1 MSSDSSGGR
10 YLPTIHTEGA
20 WTTQE
25 QHMAPASGLLTD
37 AIESCSGRTDLI
49 TSRIAFDILGLIRRQ
64 EVTISATVIRPGRT
78 IELVQAEMTSAGRTL
93 VRATAWRLAVS
104 DTADLAASE
113 LPVIPGPDHARPWN
127 GTDTWGGGFIKSL
140 DFRVLPGGR
149 PGRAQA
155 WIRTSH
161 PLVEDRQ
168 VGALAGFVG
177 LIDSANG
184 IAVRTSPSELLFPNT
199 DLTIHLVRAPRG
211 EWLGLDTS
219 VSYGPG
225 GIGLTSSV
233 LHDRDGPVGR
243 AAQSLTLR
251 RR

>member
-1 MSSDSSGGR
+1 
-10 YLPTIHTEGA
+10 
-20 WTTQE
+20 
-25 QHMAPASGLLTD
+25 MAPVSGLLTD
-37 AIESCSGRTDLI
+37 AIENCSGRTDLI

-78 IELVQAEMTSAGRTL
+78 IELVQAEMTSGGRTL

-104 DTADLAASE
+104 DTAELAANE
-113 LPVIPGPDHARPWN
+113 LPTIPGPENAQSWD
-127 GTDTWGGGFIKSL
+127 GTDTWGGGFISSL
-140 DFRVLPGGR
+140 DFRVLPGRR

-161 PLVEDRQ
+161 PLVQDRQ
-168 VGALAGFVG
+168 VGTLASYVG

-184 IAVRTSPSELLFPNT
+184 IAVRSRPSELLFPNT
-199 DLTIHLVRAPRG
+199 DLTIHLIRAPRG

-233 LHDRDGPVGR
+233 LHDLDGPVGR